1 MAARM
6 LLVFRHEPGFVSK
19 SARATATANQ
29 AFDAGGECRSVTD
42 AAPAP
47 PRPRPTTGEAIYG
60 GLLFTGA
67 LLTLAFV
74 LPGSAAMAQDWPV
87 LLFFLLFGLF
97 TIAIG
102 YAHPVFGH
110 VSFDRLAQ
118 VSSVLVLGPVD
129 AAWING
135 LASLV
140 YPWHRLRNGVP
151 LPNVALAAITNA
163 GLMTLMVLGSGLLY
177 VAIGG
182 AVPLMQL
189 GLETLTAVVVL
200 LLAMQ
205 VVNEGGM
212 MILVRMRA
220 PRTPYS
226 LSWSDIATE
235 MMAGLAAVLVAIVW
249 NRMEV
254 EVFLLLLAVLIAGM
268 LALKSFAEMRL
279 RLERLVEKR
288 TEALHEKTQQLER
301 LVARDPLTGLYSRRH
316 ADEFLLR
323 EIALA
328 RTELRAIA
336 VALADIDHF
345 KNINDEH
352 SHGIGDRVLEQVG
365 RIFAGQARDYDLVAR
380 YGGEEFVFCFIGVGE
395 TDAARMCE
403 ELRQVVEREDWG
415 AVSPGLRV
423 TMSIGLAF
431 CDTEPAASTLLEHAD
446 ACLYRAKRSGR
457 NRVEGGA
464 VRPALRA

>member
-1 MAARM
+1 M
-6 LLVFRHEPGFVSK
+6 LLVFKDEPGFVSK
-19 SARATATANQ
+19 SVPATATAGQ
-29 AFDAGGECRSVTD
+29 AFDAGGECQSVTD

-47 PRPRPTTGEAIYG
+47 ARPRPTAGEAIYG

-67 LLTLAFV
+67 LLAIAFV
-74 LPGSAAMAQDWPV
+74 LPGSTATAQDWPV
-87 LLFFLLFGLF
+87 LFFFLLFGLF

-110 VSFDRLAQ
+110 VSFDRVAQ
-118 VSSVLVLGPVD
+118 VSSILVLGPID

-135 LASLV
+135 LASLL

-151 LPNVALAAITNA
+151 LPNVALAALTNA

-189 GLETLTAVVVL
+189 GLETLTAVVLL

-212 MILVRMRA
+212 MILVRMRT
-220 PRTPYS
+220 PRTPYA
-226 LSWSDIATE
+226 LSWFDIATE
-235 MMAGLAAVLVAIVW
+235 LMAGLAAVLVAIVW

-254 EVFLLLLAVLIAGM
+254 EVFLLLLTVFIAGM

-288 TEALHEKTQQLER
+288 TGALHEKTQQLER
-301 LVARDPLTGLYSRRH
+301 LLARDPLTGLYSRRH

-323 EIALA
+323 EIARA
-328 RTELRAIA
+328 RTERRAIA

-365 RIFAGQARDYDLVAR
+365 RIFAGQARDCDLVAR

-403 ELRQVVEREDWG
+403 ELRLVVEREDWD

-423 TMSIGLAF
+423 TISIGLAF
-431 CDTEPAASTLLEHAD
+431 CDTEPAASTLLDHAD

-457 NRVEGGA
+457 NRVEAGT
-464 VRPALRA
+464 VRSALPA